1 MEKST
6 DGLVSILSSANPN
19 DLQTV
24 LDNNKDELVEGE
36 KPFYQYLREL
46 LTIHG
51 KTQVDVISKAGFSN
65 KYGYRLLSGDKHT
78 VQRDYF
84 IRICLAGEFT
94 LDESQRLLKLYG
106 FCPLYPRIKRDAAII
121 GFITSGIYEIKNI
134 NKNLQDLSLEP
145 LKASVEK
152 E

>member
-6 DGLVSILSSANPN
+6 DGLVSILSSANPS
-19 DLQTV
+19 DLKTV
-24 LDNNKDELVEGE
+24 LENNKDELVEGE

-84 IRICLAGEFT
+84 LRICIAGEFT
-94 LDESQRLLKLYG
+94 LDEAQRLLKLYG
-106 FCPLYPRIKRDAAII
+106 FSPLYPRIKRDAALIN
-121 GFITSGIYEIKNI
+121 FISSGIYEIRKVNDELI
-134 NKNLQDLSLEP
+134 NLSLTP
-145 LKASVEK
+145 LKTSEEK